1 MPNRCI
7 EHGRCS
13 KVIPIIENKALH
25 LASSSPRRKEILAA
39 LGLTFSVGGA
49 DVDEQRLDTE
59 SARDMVLRLAVD
71 KAMAGAPA
79 GDVIVIA
86 ADTLVVLGD
95 DIFGKP
101 GNEDDALEMLGRL
114 SGRTHQVLTGVAV
127 WADGEMRSALSATD
141 VQFREISPDEALA
154 YWQSGEPCD
163 KAGAYAIQGRGGVF
177 VEAISGSYSG
187 VVGLP
192 VFETVKL
199 LEEAGIKVLESE
211 P

>member
-1 MPNRCI
+1 M
-7 EHGRCS
+7 
-13 KVIPIIENKALH
+13 VIPIIENKALH

-49 DVDEQRLDTE
+49 DVDEQQLGGE
-59 SARDMVLRLAVD
+59 SAEDMVLRLATD
-71 KAMAGAPA
+71 KATAGAPG
-79 GDVIVIA
+79 GDITVIA

-95 DIFGKP
+95 EIFGKP
-101 GNEDDALEMLGRL
+101 ADQDAALDMLARL

-127 WADGEMRSALSATD
+127 WAHEKMRSALSVTD

>member
-1 MPNRCI
+1 M
-7 EHGRCS
+7 
-13 KVIPIIENKALH
+13 VIPIIENKALH

-49 DVDEQRLDTE
+49 DVDEQRLGGE
-59 SARDMVLRLAVD
+59 SAEDMVLRLAVD
-71 KAMAGAPA
+71 KAMAGAPD
-79 GDVIVIA
+79 GDVTVIA

-95 DIFGKP
+95 EIFGKP
-101 GNEDDALEMLGRL
+101 ADQDAALDMLGRL

-127 WADGEMRSALSATD
+127 WAHEKMRSALSVTD

-199 LEEAGIKVLESE
+199 LEDAGIKVLGSE

>member
-1 MPNRCI
+1 VNR
-7 EHGRCS
+7 
-13 KVIPIIENKALH
+13 ALH

-49 DVDEQRLDTE
+49 DVDEQRLDGE
-59 SARDMVLRLAVD
+59 SAADMVLRLAVE
-71 KAMAGAPA
+71 KAVAGAPG
-79 GDVIVIA
+79 GDAVVIA
-86 ADTLVVLGD
+86 ADTIVVLGD

-101 GNEDDALEMLGRL
+101 EGRDDALDMLARL
-114 SGRTHQVLTGVAV
+114 SGRTHQVLTGIAV
-127 WADGEMRSALSATD
+127 WADRHMRSAMSATD
-141 VQFREISPDEALA
+141 VHFREISPDEALA

-199 LEEAGIKVLESE
+199 LKEAGIKVLES
-211 P
+211 PAGAGSYT